1 MTLTIGDLCVH
12 PQSRSHA
19 QLFVTPWTAAL
30 QAPLSMRQ
38 EYWSGLPFPP
48 PGNFPSLGIRFAYLA
63 SPALAGKFFTTAPP
77 GKPEGLERN
86 PLVVQGLG
94 LTADFNFMG
103 RDRMLF
109 ISPRYVPFCCINLI
123 AN

>member
-19 QLFVTPWTAAL
+19 QLFVTPWTVAL
-30 QAPLSMRQ
+30 QAPLSMKFFGQ
-38 EYWSGLPFPP
+38 EYWSELPFPP
-48 PGNFPSLGIRFAYLA
+48 PGNFPCLGIRFASLA

-77 GKPEGLERN
+77 AKPKGLERN

-94 LTADFNFMG
+94 LHASTAG
-103 RDRMLF
+103 GTSYLF
-109 ISPRYVPFCCINLI
+109 IGHTVPHVRS
-123 AN
+123 